1 LANIELARLSK
12 IAREEKTQNRTA
24 PDESTE
30 LNFGPSSAA
39 LSVRALRRKNLNKT
53 HLKAVSDAKYLT
65 LLNTFGMLEDVINEA
80 AVPTAGMKSSIQP
93 PKSFNEKEL
102 YGR

>member
-12 IAREEKTQNRTA
+12 IGREEKTQNRTA
-24 PDESTE
+24 PDEATE
-30 LNFGPSSAA
+30 LNCGPSSAA

-65 LLNTFGMLEDVINEA
+65 LLNTFRMLQDVINEA
-80 AVPTAGMKSSIQP
+80 AVPTAGIKSSIQP

>member
-1 LANIELARLSK
+1 MANIELARLSK
-12 IAREEKTQNRTA
+12 IVREEKTQNRTA
-24 PDESTE
+24 PDASTAPH
-30 LNFGPSSAA
+30 FGPSSAA
-39 LSVRALRRKNLNKT
+39 LSVRALRRKKLNKT

-65 LLNTFGMLEDVINEA
+65 LLNTFRMLQDVINEA
-80 AVPTAGMKSSIQP
+80 AVPTAGIKSSIQP